1 MDIAE
6 KKYDVAI
13 IGSGPAGMSAALEIK
28 KLKSD
33 AKIVIFEQGKI
44 RLTADRGNAEH
55 STRGW
60 GGAGAFSDGKL
71 NLTWDSGG
79 QLIEVIPREKFKELM
94 RYVDEQYLAFDD
106 NKGPLK
112 IPSAKKAKKLRDE
125 AWAAGFKDFI
135 YYPTRHW
142 GTDAAYFI
150 VEKIRQHLLNHGV
163 EIFLETKITD
173 LKDLGE
179 EFSIWSEAHREFK
192 SRVVIM
198 AGGRGSNEQTSK
210 IAETFGLEVQDNGI
224 DIGVRIETLA
234 GCFEKF
240 TDVVQSPKL
249 VYRTNRNDKEVRTF
263 CVCPYG
269 FVKLELSY
277 GILTVNGE
285 SYSESSGIKS
295 KNTNFAV
302 LVHEKFDDSFHDPIG
317 YGNKIASLANH
328 LGRGL
333 VIVQTLSDFLKGRRS
348 TEKRIQESAVRPT
361 LKEAIPGSIG
371 SVLPYDF
378 MAAIEEF
385 LKEPLR
391 KVAPAMN
398 PNNVLIYGGE
408 VKQYAK
414 KIMVNENCESAQ
426 KRLYFVGDGGGY
438 TRGIMQASMQGIISG
453 RHITE
458 EYIGNLP
465 LKPKT

>member
-163 EIFLETKITD
+163 EIFLETKIT
-173 LKDLGE
+173 
-179 EFSIWSEAHREFK
+179 
-192 SRVVIM
+192 
-198 AGGRGSNEQTSK
+198 
-210 IAETFGLEVQDNGI
+210 
-224 DIGVRIETLA
+224 
-234 GCFEKF
+234 
-240 TDVVQSPKL
+240 
-249 VYRTNRNDKEVRTF
+249 
-263 CVCPYG
+263 
-269 FVKLELSY
+269 
-277 GILTVNGE
+277 
-285 SYSESSGIKS
+285 
-295 KNTNFAV
+295 
-302 LVHEKFDDSFHDPIG
+302 
-317 YGNKIASLANH
+317 SLANH

-465 LKPKT
+465 LKPNT